1 MANRRYN
8 QFFNTLHKMPVL
20 LDCQFTVDATDGN
33 GVTGLVGPGIQNVWM
48 HTSTTPSAGN
58 PNPAS
63 GYAVVQLQDNYNKL
77 FGFESAIKSPL
88 SGSSLLV
95 ASAGLT
101 IGQPYVI
108 TILGTTSLAQW
119 IALGVPAG
127 IAPAVGVV
135 FVAAATSATG
145 TGAVQVP
152 KVGSSGI
159 VGVDLFG
166 NPDLSIQS
174 TAGNNMGVS
183 SGSYL
188 IFRFNGLSFAAGA
201 YTPAGTVAAPVFT
214 GSALGAHTHDLKII
228 GGQAAAGTDA
238 VSAKT
243 LTLGKEAATDITI
256 AGANSATLGG
266 NVAASAGTPAG
277 TNSAPVFTG
286 SAASLTGTASMIAAA
301 PAAGS
306 VVYLQLYLSNSRI
319 LNKGE

>member
-1 MANRRYN
+1 MANRRFN
-8 QFFNTLHKMPVL
+8 QFFQTFHKSPVL

-33 GVTGLVGPGIQNVWM
+33 GITGLKGAGIQNVWM

-63 GYAVVQLQDNYNKL
+63 GYAIVQLQDNYNKL

-88 SGSSLLV
+88 SGSSLLI
-95 ASAGLT
+95 ASAGLSV
-101 IGQPYVI
+101 GQPYVI
-108 TILGTTSLAQW
+108 TILGTTTVAAW
-119 IALGVPAG
+119 HTLGVPAG

-135 FVAAATSATG
+135 FVAASTSAAG

-159 VGVDLFG
+159 VGIDLFG
-166 NPDLSIQS
+166 DPNLSIQS

-183 SGSYL
+183 SGSYM

-201 YTPAGTVAAPVFT
+201 YTPAGTISAPIFT
-214 GSALGAHTHDLKII
+214 GESYTPAGTISAGNIPV
-228 GGQAAAGTDA
+228 AAGTSGDA
-238 VSAKT
+238 VTNNAGVLNSTGGQDLTVDAQTFTGAAHT
-243 LTLGKEAATDITI
+243 L
-256 AGANSATLGG
+256 
-266 NVAASAGTPAG
+266 AG

-286 SAASLTGTASMIAAA
+286 SAGSLTGTASMVAAA

-306 VVYLQLYLSNSRI
+306 LIYLQLYMSNSRI
-319 LNKGE
+319 LNNGE